1 MSYNQNYIY
10 KLKYKLLAISSTESD
25 TETSSRSST
34 NPQPIIN
41 FDNPWSSNRFCAYPQ
56 KIILKFETPVN
67 LNQIYIISHEKRI
80 TQKITF
86 SIFCPQLD
94 NPDFKSV
101 VFQDIGYVNL
111 NQNIASNY
119 QVREFKKIFVNIKC
133 LFLRMELDQ
142 NYINDYNPYHQVGL
156 INLEFYGTKLVGY
169 TRINLSLK
177 EQFEKEKDQMI
188 ERETKDNNDEY
199 NEILDEICGEQIRYL
214 NNKLLENN
222 TPQNLKECL
231 KYKEIITKVRELGK
245 QVYILEKEKNEAV
258 KNEDYDKAFDLKNEI
273 DKIKLQIYN
282 LGNTGKKSPANSLNE
297 NNNNIND
304 TNINNINSSTIQ
316 ENINLQNTNN
326 NFMSNNTSKS
336 FYSLNKNN
344 NSSGKMSPRKTPQLN
359 MTANMISEQDIN
371 TYNNTQ
377 VDMNKSNNNIQ
388 DHDSMIL
395 PAVLNKMKKN
405 KSQEDM
411 ELEYEEQIQ
420 KEKLEE
426 KEKALVDLTKDQ
438 YEQYNL
444 LIPFIEV
451 IGLQKL
457 LSKYIKYKL
466 EGIEILRNKLSNI
479 FISSEI
485 NDIIPVLLELI
496 SSLLEDYNFKS
507 LKTFELIEQFF
518 QYININKEKNLI
530 NNDSKNFIINRIME
544 RLIHFLSDG
553 DSIIRNQT
561 IELYFSIIKQN
572 IINLNSL
579 INILLNPD
587 IQNKDDTLYVIKNL
601 SILSKLKII
610 EKLLLNYDS
619 LISSNITTEDSF
631 PKDLIVTYLIQYLLH
646 SKNEIKETCR
656 KVSLV
661 AFKVLGPEMWQIKL
675 YQLNKQDIDNLYKIK
690 ELEPIMNSLINF
702 NPLQISKNSKKN
714 KANKNINSSECILC
728 KENLGKFDMN
738 NHMKICKMCIR
749 CDKCKIYVE
758 VKNLTKHRLNECKYK
773 NEFILCDRC
782 KEAINSKEY
791 KKHTEKKNCNIYKSN
806 YNRCPLCHKDITYGN
821 KGFYQHLVIEG
832 CSEKK

>member
-41 FDNPWSSNRFCAYPQ
+41 FENPWSSKRFCAYPQ
-56 KIILKFETPVN
+56 KIILKFETPVY
-67 LNQIYIISHEKRI
+67 LSQIYIISHEKKI
-80 TQKITF
+80 SQKITF

-94 NPDFKSV
+94 NPDFRNV
-101 VFQDIGYVNL
+101 IFQDVGYVNL

-156 INLEFYGTKLVGY
+156 INLEFYGKKLVGY
-169 TRINLSLK
+169 NNINLSLK
-177 EQFEKEKDQMI
+177 EKFEKEKDRMI
-188 ERETKDNNDEY
+188 EIETKDNNDEY
-199 NEILDEICGEQIRYL
+199 NEALDEICGEQIKYL

-222 TPQNLKECL
+222 STQNLKECL
-231 KYKEIITKVRELGK
+231 KYKEIITKVRELGNK
-245 QVYILEKEKNEAV
+245 VYNLEKEKNEAV
-258 KNEDYDKAFDLKNEI
+258 NIEDYDKAADLKDEI
-273 DKIKLQIYN
+273 DKLRLLIYN
-282 LGNTGKKSPANSLNE
+282 LGNTGKQSKTNSPIK
-297 NNNNIND
+297 NIND
-304 TNINNINSSTIQ
+304 SYLNNVNNSTIQ

-336 FYSLNKNN
+336 FYSPNKIN

-359 MTANMISEQDIN
+359 MTLNMISEHDFN
-371 TYNNTQ
+371 TYNNT
-377 VDMNKSNNNIQ
+377 MHRTNNNSLN
-388 DHDSMIL
+388 HDSMIV

-405 KSQEDM
+405 KSQEDL
-411 ELEYEEQIQ
+411 ELEYEEQKQ

-426 KEKALVDLTKDQ
+426 KEKALADLTKDQ
-438 YEQYNL
+438 IEQYNL
-444 LIPFIEV
+444 LIPFIEI
-451 IGLQKL
+451 IGLQKI
-457 LSKYIKYKL
+457 LSKYIKNKL

-485 NDIIPVLLELI
+485 NDILPVLLELI
-496 SSLLEDYNFKS
+496 SNLLEDYNFKS
-507 LKTFELIEQFF
+507 LKTFELIEQLF
-518 QYININKEKNLI
+518 QYININKEKNLM
-530 NNDSKNFIINRIME
+530 NNDTKNFIIYRIME

-553 DSIIRNQT
+553 DSIIRNQA
-561 IELYFSIIKQN
+561 IELYFSIIKLN
-572 IINLNSL
+572 VINVNSL
-579 INILLNPD
+579 IYILLNPD
-587 IQNKDDTLYVIKNL
+587 IQNKDDTLYIIKNL
-601 SILSKLKII
+601 GILSKLKII
-610 EKLLLNYDS
+610 EKILLNFDS

-631 PKDLIVTYLIQYLLH
+631 PKDLIVTYLIQYLFH
-646 SKNEIKETCR
+646 SRNEIKEASR
-656 KVSLV
+656 KVSII
-661 AFKVLGPEMWQIKL
+661 AFKTLGPEIWQIKL
-675 YQLNKQDIDNLYKIK
+675 SQLNKQDIDNLYKIK
-690 ELEPIMNSLINF
+690 DLEPIMNSLVNF

-714 KANKNINSSECILC
+714 KVNKNTYSNECILC
-728 KENLGKFDMN
+728 KENLGKLDMN

-758 VKNLTKHRLNECKYK
+758 VKYLTKHRLNECKYK

-821 KGFYQHLVIEG
+821 KGFYQHLVVEE
-832 CSEKK
+832 CPEKK